1 MDARNKKVTRKSW
14 DAVIRVFV
22 RLMTSEDNGD
32 KAPLTNMKFEDS
44 EEELTGSRATA
55 CCNPR
60 RNFHRDRCFV
70 LALICFL
77 NFGK

>member
-1 MDARNKKVTRKSW
+1 VEARNKKATRKYW
-14 DAVIRVFV
+14 DAVSRVFV
-22 RLMTSEDNGD
+22 RVKMSEDSGD

-60 RNFHRDRCFV
+60 RNFHRYFV